1 MSVQTKRRSF
11 IKLTFV
17 AFAACLL
24 YGISSGIRANY
35 GILINGIS
43 QNSGIPYSSVS
54 FILAIAQLVYG
65 ITQPLFGILAIKKSN
80 TFVLL
85 TGAVLMAAGLAGIP
99 FCHSIWSLLPFLG
112 IVFPAGT
119 GAMSF
124 GIIMGA
130 ISPLMNEKEAAA
142 VSGIVTAG
150 SGLGSTILSPAIQ
163 RSISAYGLQ
172 TTMFALCIPVLCL
185 IPVSWCISSSAKQVT
200 LVQKSGAGQSMKRM
214 FSDAFRDK
222 SFLFLMIGFF
232 TCGFHMAIIET
243 HLFSQFV
250 SYGIP
255 EETAAYA
262 FSLYGMA
269 VILGSTVSGI
279 LDSRF
284 PMRKVLGSIYAF
296 RVVIIFMLL
305 ALPKTASILFMIAI
319 LLGLTAASTVPPTS
333 GLVGKL
339 FGVRKMATLFGVT
352 FLSHQVGSFFS
363 SWLGGICIQM
373 TNGYPLIWIASI
385 FLSAIAAIASFSIKE
400 PLNYGKQISRR
411 QPAPRRTKT
420 DR

>member
-1 MSVQTKRRSF
+1 MRAHTSRRNL
-11 IKLTFV
+11 IKLTLV

-65 ITQPLFGILAIKKSN
+65 IAQPLFGILAIKRSN

-119 GAMSF
+119 GAVSF

-172 TTMFALCIPVLCL
+172 ATMFALCIPVICL
-185 IPVSWCISSSAKQVT
+185 IPISWWISSSAKKVST
-200 LVQKSGAGQSMKRM
+200 VPKSDSGLTMKGM
-214 FSDAFRDK
+214 FSDAFRTK

-232 TCGFHMAIIET
+232 TCGFHMAMIET

-250 SYGIP
+250 SYGIS

-262 FSLYGMA
+262 FSLYGLA
-269 VILGSTVSGI
+269 VILGSTASGI

-284 PMRKVLGSIYAF
+284 SMRNVLGGIYAL
-296 RVVIIFMLL
+296 RVVIVFMLL
-305 ALPKTASILFMIAI
+305 ALPKTAAVMFMISI

-352 FLSHQVGSFFS
+352 FLSHQIGCFFS

-373 TNGYPLIWIASI
+373 TNGYSLIWVASI
-385 FLSAIAAIASFSIKE
+385 FLSAIAAIASFSINDVFSS
-400 PLNYGKQISRR
+400 P
-411 QPAPRRTKT
+411 P
-420 DR
+420 